1 MCGNPF
7 QPVIKTPP
15 PTVVPKP
22 PAPPAPGASFLE
34 EDEVLKAARKRAAKG
49 TSQLATQA
57 TTNKTVNY
65 PQ

>member
-7 QPVIKTPP
+7 EPVIKTPP

-22 PAPPAPGASFLE
+22 PVPPLPGASFLE
-34 EDEVLKAARKRAAKG
+34 EDELLKASRKSATKG
-49 TSQLATQA
+49 TSQLQTQA
-57 TTNKTVNY
+57 SKSPTINF